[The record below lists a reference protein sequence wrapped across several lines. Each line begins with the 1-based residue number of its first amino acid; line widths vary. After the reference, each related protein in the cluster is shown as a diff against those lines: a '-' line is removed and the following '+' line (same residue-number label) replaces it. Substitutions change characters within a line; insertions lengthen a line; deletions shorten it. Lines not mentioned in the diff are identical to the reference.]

1 MATVT
6 VTPIVSVMR
15 SLGIALLVLAGQAH
29 SLTIDVDG
37 SVGTISADNFLNV
50 ADARLLSD
58 CQSQC
63 TSATSAIQNCNGD
76 DLCLCGP
83 ETVTAITACQQCMF
97 NDLISTL
104 SQSTDPRAGSATAL
118 TAYGTACLAAVNIT
132 IPPQLITLQLPSNW
146 DGPYGVSLSEPATV
160 LTIAV
165 GALLGGSAILLF
177 SNM

>member
-1 MATVT
+1 M
-6 VTPIVSVMR
+6 VSVMR

-29 SLTIDVDG
+29 SLTIDVGG

-58 CQSQC
+58 
-63 TSATSAIQNCNGD
+63 NCNGD